1 MLTGCRLLALLWE
14 LPELPATLPPP
25 GSTLGAA
32 TGGSSRLDP
41 RMTAR
46 VRALLAKAES
56 TTFEDEA
63 EAFTAKA
70 QELIARHAIDEA
82 LLHEVD
88 DVGDPSVR
96 RLVVDDPYADAK
108 ASLIASV
115 ARANRCRVVYSPD
128 FGWVTAI
135 AYDHD
140 LDAVE
145 LLATS
150 LLTQATAAMTRHGP
164 VRDASGRSRTRS
176 FRRSFLFGFGH
187 RIGERLLTA
196 TDQEVA
202 ASVSTEAGEGRLL
215 PVLAARED
223 RLDEAQAAAFPDLV
237 SHRTTISNGSGWRAG
252 KAAAELAD
260 LDLPAPHL
268 PPR

>member
-1 MLTGCRLLALLWE
+1 MA
-14 LPELPATLPPP
+14 
-25 GSTLGAA
+25 
-32 TGGSSRLDP
+32 
-41 RMTAR
+41 
-46 VRALLAKAES
+46 
-56 TTFEDEA
+56 EA
-63 EAFTAKA
+63 EAKLGMMRAYLLLPSWTTSS
-70 QELIARHAIDEA
+70 RNSGRSAID
-82 LLHEVD
+82 
-88 DVGDPSVR
+88 
-96 RLVVDDPYADAK
+96 AK
-108 ASLIASV
+108 SSLIASV
-115 ARANRCRVVYSPD
+115 ARANRCRAVYSPE

-150 LLTQATAAMTRHGP
+150 LLTQATAAMTRHGS

-187 RIGERLLTA
+187 RIGERLRTA
-196 TDQEVA
+196 ADHQVA
-202 ASVSTEAGEGRLL
+202 ASAASASGEGRLL
-215 PVLAARED
+215 PVLAARD
-223 RLDEAQAAAFPDLV
+223 HRLDAAQAAAFPDLV
-237 SHRTTISNGSGWRAG
+237 SRRSTISNGHGWHAG